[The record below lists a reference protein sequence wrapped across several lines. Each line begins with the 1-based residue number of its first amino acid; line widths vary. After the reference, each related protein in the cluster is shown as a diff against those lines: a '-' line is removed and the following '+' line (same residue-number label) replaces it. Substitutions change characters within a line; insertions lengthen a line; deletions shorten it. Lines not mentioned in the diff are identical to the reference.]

1 MCEGR
6 AAMSEAE
13 LKFTVDGMRY
23 RVLGEPAQEPALILL
38 HGWGGDAE
46 AMWVF
51 QRTLPAFKHILAPQA
66 PYAVPEGGYEWIG
79 ERSSR
84 RAASAAFRPGVEIL
98 RRFLQRTLPADR
110 LTAGRFLLLGFSQGA
125 ALAFAAV
132 QLGLLRPAGIAALAG
147 FLPPGDDAPLAKIPV
162 FWAHGLQDDII
173 PFEQAANGAE
183 RLRAASAGLTFCES
197 RTAHK
202 IDRRCLGELKTWLE
216 NTSRR

>member
-1 MCEGR
+1 
-6 AAMSEAE
+6 MSEPH
-13 LKFTVDGMRY
+13 LKITVDGMRY
-23 RVLGEPAQEPALILL
+23 RTLGEPTHEPSLILL

-66 PYAVPEGGYEWIG
+66 PYAIPEGGYEWIREG
-79 ERSSR
+79 SSR
-84 RAASAAFRPGVEIL
+84 RAASAAFRPGAEAL
-98 RRFLQRTLPADR
+98 LRFLQRTLPADR
-110 LTAGRFLLLGFSQGA
+110 LAAGRFLLLGFSQGA

-147 FLPPGDDAPLAKIPV
+147 FLPPGEDEPLAELPV

-183 RLRAASAGLTFCES
+183 RLRAAHTSLTFCES
-197 RTAHK
+197 RSAHK
-202 IDRRCLGELKTWLE
+202 IDRPCLGELKTWLRGA
-216 NTSRR
+216 SRR